1 MKPKKFILDY
11 EDSDDFE
18 VLAIC
23 SHHPDYRLVWNIN
36 KFADLELQ
44 RSEKLFDFYS
54 KKGDL
59 LSQHIKYEYFDAQF
73 ESEYILVKNKEQN
86 SFIVPELEM
95 VDYFLFLTTPH
106 IYPTE
111 SIKKKLLHSES
122 IVTTFKVDQNQYKSI
137 SRLEIFS

>member
-59 LSQHIKYEYFDAQF
+59 LSQHIKYEYYDAQF
-73 ESEYILVKNKEQN
+73 ESEYILIKNKEQN

-111 SIKKKLLHSES
+111 SIKNKLLDSES